1 MSDSDEWPRS
11 GAGRAGESPSSEDE
25 MLRCA
30 GQMLGE
36 GRALVQDY
44 LDLLAVEGQ
53 LAGRSLVL
61 MLALA
66 ICLALVLVAAW
77 IFLTLSGAMWLVQ
90 REWLTAAQALLAG
103 AGAHVL
109 AALAIGLWVRRLSGN
124 LVFAGFREAIERD
137 EPDGTPEDRT

>member
-1 MSDSDEWPRS
+1 
-11 GAGRAGESPSSEDE
+11 
-25 MLRCA
+25 MLHSA

-36 GRALVQDY
+36 GRALVRDY

-90 REWLTAAQALLAG
+90 REWLTAAQALLTG

-109 AALAIGLWVRRLSGN
+109 AGLAIWLWVRRLSGN

-137 EPDGTPEDRT
+137 EPDEKPEGKT